1 MIKQFRSLNPINIA
15 LLIGFAVFLRLGIF
29 LKLPDQVSFD
39 FIEPFTKLLI
49 SIPLENAFTPAANVF
64 IALVITLLQ
73 AFIFNRIVNHFNLL
87 GKPTFLPAL
96 LYVTTSSL
104 LTPFVLLSPTLIC
117 NFLVLWM
124 ISKFLSIYRRDDVRS
139 VMFDLGMIV
148 GLGTLIYF
156 PFIAMLPLLWI
167 SLIIFRPFHWREW
180 LIGLIGF
187 ITIFFFLA
195 VFYYWNDSLDQ
206 FYRIWL
212 PLASPFPTQLNFN
225 IYQYLVLLPL
235 LLIFILSIFQLR
247 QNFFKSFVQ
256 IRKSFQLLFFMLLLG
271 LISFYLKADFRIYHF
286 LLGAPPTAVL
296 MGYYFLHTA
305 NKRWIY
311 ESLFI
316 VLVGF
321 IIYFQLF

>member
-15 LLIGFAVFLRLGIF
+15 LLIGFAFFLRLAIF
-29 LKLPDQVSFD
+29 LKLPAEVSFD

-49 SIPLENAFTPAANVF
+49 TIPLESAFTPVANVF
-64 IALVITLLQ
+64 IALAITLLQ
-73 AFIFNRIVNHFNLL
+73 AFIFNRIVNHYNLL

-104 LTPFVLLSPTLIC
+104 LTPFALLSPTLIC

-124 ISKFLSIYRRDDVRS
+124 ISKYLSVYRRDDVRS

-167 SLIIFRPFHWREW
+167 SLIIFRPFNWREW

-212 PLASPFPTQLNFN
+212 PLATPFPTRLHFN
-225 IYQYLVLLPL
+225 IYQYLVLVPL
-235 LLIFILSIFQLR
+235 VLIFILAVFQLR

-271 LISFYLKADFRIYHF
+271 LISFYLKTDFRMYHF

-296 MGYYFLHTA
+296 MDYYFLHTA

-311 ESLFI
+311 ESLFV